1 MKLAAA
7 LRPRRL
13 GRRPSFLLCGMPN
26 LRPVGA
32 GINVQL
38 DRKIS
43 KCSVIPSQKV
53 TCMHSFCRGIA
64 GLVLLA
70 TAGCAGANYAMNDF
84 NGIDPVAWQSPM
96 SGSTFLIFD
105 KPQEARLLI
114 ARNSG
119 ETNLQDG
126 IANPAPIATDT
137 SPASYESA
145 TIEWL
150 KTTGRTCM
158 TKSTFLIAEFQYEIR
173 YLCEGPFPAAPA
185 KPAPW

>member
-1 MKLAAA
+1 
-7 LRPRRL
+7 
-13 GRRPSFLLCGMPN
+13 
-26 LRPVGA
+26 
-32 GINVQL
+32 
-38 DRKIS
+38 
-43 KCSVIPSQKV
+43 
-53 TCMHSFCRGIA
+53 MHSFCRGIA

-137 SPASYESA
+137 SPDNRVAQDDRTYMHDKINLLDRRVPVRDQILMRRPLPGGAS
-145 TIEWL
+145 
-150 KTTGRTCM
+150 KT
-158 TKSTFLIAEFQYEIR
+158 STLVIQLLQIR
-173 YLCEGPFPAAPA
+173 WHGSY
-185 KPAPW
+185 